1 MAINTHLPKKKVI
14 QAKQVRVDELLE
26 LIGMSC
32 IEDIVLEL
40 QADKWVAK
48 LKAAIV
54 FKLVVYSLLDTERIS
69 LRGME
74 ENFSTPV
81 FKALEQAAVGETAHN
96 SIRDRL
102 VTIDVRVF
110 EKLYGKVRK
119 ELAKHFDDRQL
130 SRYNIKRYDS
140 TMIAVFSHMLQGMK
154 VGNTSKKK
162 NQVKI
167 TTELQNDFQ
176 VGFSFHRDQAHLSE
190 EVALKELIEGATHG
204 KDDLIVF
211 DRGLKSRGTFVEFKE
226 KFKFVT
232 RLHDKNRY
240 KLLRPHH
247 DVGNGHHGTLEFV
260 QDSIVYLYGDGSKLV
275 KEEFRLVEVAR
286 KEDGKKVFFLT
297 NILDLPAES
306 VAETYRQRW
315 QIEVFFRFLK
325 QEMNLTHF
333 VSNDVNAIKVMIYC
347 TLITAM
353 LILVYKKKNGITSYK
368 IAKIQF
374 FKELE
379 ASIILAVIETPEGL
393 DRFRQNLKK
402 YIQKE

>member
-1 MAINTHLPKKKVI
+1 MPKRKIV
-14 QAKQVRVDELLE
+14 QTKQVLVDDLLE
-26 LIGMSC
+26 LIGESC

-40 QADKWVAK
+40 EADKWVTK
-48 LKAAIV
+48 LKTAIV
-54 FKLVVYSLLDTERIS
+54 FKLVLYSLLDAGRIS
-69 LRGME
+69 LRVME
-74 ENFSTPV
+74 ENYSSPV
-81 FKALEQAAVGETAHN
+81 FQALERTAVGQTAHN

-102 VTIDVRVF
+102 VTIDLRFFEQLFGRV
-110 EKLYGKVRK
+110 KKVLL
-119 ELAKHFDDRQL
+119 EHFDDKQL

-140 TMIAVFSHMLQGMK
+140 TMIAVFSHLLQGMK

-167 TTELQNDFQ
+167 TTELQNEFQ
-176 VGFSFHRDQAHLSE
+176 VSFRFSKDQGHLSE
-190 EVALKELIEGATHG
+190 EVALKELIEQSTHG

-211 DRGLKSRGTFVEFKE
+211 DRGLKSRETFVGFKE

-240 KLLRPHH
+240 KLLRPHCEAVPTEH
-247 DVGNGHHGTLEFV
+247 ATLGFL

-275 KEEFRLVEVAR
+275 EEEFRLIEVER
-286 KEDGKKVFFLT
+286 KEDGKKVSFLT
-297 NILDLPAES
+297 NILDMPADQ
-306 VAETYRQRW
+306 VAAVYQHRW

-333 VSNDVNAIKVMIYC
+333 VCNDVNAIQVMIYC

-368 IAKIQF
+368 IAKIRF

-379 ASIILAVIETPEGL
+379 ASIILAIIETPEGL
-393 DRFRQNLKK
+393 DTLRQNLKK

>member
-1 MAINTHLPKKKVI
+1 MPKRKIV
-14 QAKQVRVDELLE
+14 QTKQVRVDDLLE

-32 IEDIVLEL
+32 IEDIVVELE
-40 QADKWVAK
+40 ADKWVAK
-48 LKAAIV
+48 LKTALV
-54 FKLVVYSLLDTERIS
+54 FKLVLYSLLDTERMS
-69 LRGME
+69 LRVME
-74 ENFSTPV
+74 ENYSSPV
-81 FKALEQAAVGETAHN
+81 FKALERTAVGETAHN

-102 VTIDVRVF
+102 VTIDLRFF
-110 EKLYGKVRK
+110 ERLFRQAKKV
-119 ELAKHFDDRQL
+119 LAEHFDDKQL

-140 TMIAVFSHMLQGMK
+140 TMIAVFSHLLQGMK

-162 NQVKI
+162 NQVKV

-176 VGFSFHRDQAHLSE
+176 VSFCFSKDQGHLSE
-190 EVALKELIEGATHG
+190 EVALKELIERSTHG

-240 KLLRPHH
+240 KFLRPHH
-247 DVGNGHHGTLEFV
+247 GVGGEEHATLEFL

-275 KEEFRLVEVAR
+275 KEEFRLVEAR
-286 KEDGKKVFFLT
+286 RREDGKKVFFLT
-297 NILDLPAES
+297 NILDLPADQ
-306 VAETYRQRW
+306 VAAVYRHRW

-325 QEMNLTHF
+325 QEMNLAHF
-333 VSNDVNAIKVMIYC
+333 VCNDVNAIQVMIYC

-353 LILVYKKKNGITSYK
+353 LVLVYKKKNGITSYK

-379 ASIILAVIETPEGL
+379 AAILLAITETPEGL
-393 DRFRQNLKK
+393 ISFRQNLKK